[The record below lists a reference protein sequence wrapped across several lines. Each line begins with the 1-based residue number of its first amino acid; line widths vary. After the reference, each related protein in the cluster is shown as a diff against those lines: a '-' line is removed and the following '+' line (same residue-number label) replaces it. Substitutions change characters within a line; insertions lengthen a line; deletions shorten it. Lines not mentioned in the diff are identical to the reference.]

1 MNIYHTIEEVEKKFM
16 PDTVDKYPV
25 VLRIRVTQEE
35 SDTINDWVNR
45 MHGYYAIPT
54 GCI

>member
-1 MNIYHTIEEVEKKFM
+1 MTSYHTIGEFEKKFM

-25 VLRIRVTQEE
+25 VLRRRVTREE
-35 SDTINDWVNR
+35 ADAIDEWISR
-45 MHGYYAIPT
+45 RHGYYTIPT